1 MKLPKLCRNK
11 TRDRAFVL
19 ERGKKIYLG
28 KWGAP
33 ETEAAYQLYIH
44 NLTAK
49 LPTAPVNEGAGA
61 TLIELAAAFFEAR
74 ADYYVKTGRQTNQLA
89 RFRTAVEYPL
99 RYYGE
104 LPVRLFGPKKLLEC
118 RAMME
123 ESGRFSRKY
132 INTLVVCFRG
142 IIKFGVEHEL
152 CPPETLVALQAVS
165 PLKRGRSHALEHPP
179 VEAVPPQVVDATCEL
194 LSPTVAA
201 MVKVQR
207 YTGMR
212 PGEVCAMRAGDVYTG
227 ATKSDDVWI
236 YTVRTDKTDY
246 KRPQWAKKRIPLGPK
261 VQAILFPY
269 LLEREGEPDAYV
281 FSPRQA
287 AIERGRE
294 ARANRKTPPTK
305 QMRERDA
312 REVRREYAECY
323 NVNSYGHA
331 IKRATTA
338 GNLPHWS
345 PNQLRHLYATEIR
358 AKYGLEASQLMLGH
372 ANANVTQ
379 IYAERDFSRAL
390 EVAKKEG

>member
-11 TRDRAFVL
+11 TRNRAFVL

-44 NLTAK
+44 NLTSK
-49 LPTAPVNEGAGA
+49 LPTAPPANNGVGV
-61 TLIELAAAFFEAR
+61 TIVELTAAFFEAR
-74 ADYYVKTGRQTNQLA
+74 ADYYVKNGRQTHQLA
-89 RFRTAVEYPL
+89 RFRTAAEYPV
-99 RYYGE
+99 RYYGD

-123 ESGRFSRKY
+123 ESGRFARKY
-132 INTLVVCFRG
+132 INTLITCFRG

-152 CPPETLVALQAVS
+152 APPEILVALQAVS
-165 PLKRGRSHALEHPP
+165 PLKRGRSLSREMPP
-179 VEAVPPQVVDATCEL
+179 VEAVPAQVVDATCEL
-194 LSPTVAA
+194 LSSTVAA

-212 PGEVCAMRAGDVYTG
+212 PGEVCAMRAGDVYMG
-227 ATKSDDVWI
+227 DDIWI
-236 YTVRTDKTDY
+236 YTVRSDKTDY
-246 KRPQWAKKRIPLGPK
+246 RRPLWAKKRIPLGPK
-261 VQAILFPY
+261 AQAVLFPF
-269 LLEREGEPDAYV
+269 LLAKEGEPDAFV
-281 FSPRQA
+281 FSPRDA
-287 AIERGRE
+287 AEERARE
-294 ARANRKTPPTK
+294 ARAARKTPPTK
-305 QMRERDA
+305 QMRNRDA
-312 REVRREYAECY
+312 REARRFYDESY
-323 NVNSYGHA
+323 NTNSYGKA
-331 IKRATTA
+331 INRATKA

-379 IYAERDFSRAL
+379 IYAERDFKRAL
-390 EVAKKEG
+390 EVAKTEG